1 MVASLQM
8 ILRQCDN
15 GRMSLR
21 FTRREFAALAAVAP
35 LAAQSVSQT
44 PQTAPVPPP
53 DAELQQ
59 AVANVRNTSKQLS
72 QIEVPMALEPAFSFH
87 AARS

>member
-1 MVASLQM
+1 V
-8 ILRQCDN
+8 ILGECDN

-21 FTRREFAALAAVAP
+21 YTRREFAALAAAAP

-44 PQTAPVPPP
+44 PNAAPAPPP

-59 AVANVRNTSKQLS
+59 ALANVRNTSNHLS

-87 AARS
+87 AARG